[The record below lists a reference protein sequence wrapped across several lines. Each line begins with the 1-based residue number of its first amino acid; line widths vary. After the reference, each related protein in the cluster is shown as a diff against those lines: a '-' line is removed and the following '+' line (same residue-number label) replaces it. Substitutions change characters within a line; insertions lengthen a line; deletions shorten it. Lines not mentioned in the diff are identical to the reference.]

1 MEFPLPESARNTE
14 IAISPN
20 GKHVAV
26 VSSYAF
32 IKELTLTKGQWKVTD
47 HEISDSNELGDMS
60 NVYVEQVAVSN
71 NGKLSIF
78 YIDFYNSEIV
88 IMEKKLHSN
97 KWSKRVVF
105 DSENCTGLFYSSY
118 DNELHVVVDMYLYRV
133 ADKKMIS
140 DFNELGVNGYITVNS
155 DNKPLLFEY
164 NTRDGLYSLPSP
176 SVKRSV
182 TVHVPYSEYKNAH
195 EAIVRITNVH
205 SEYILSTAIVDRPCD
220 ACDGERWMPSC
231 RVSDNAKLLWV
242 DINSG
247 NYCTEIYLYRLR
259 KGGIN
264 NNNSPSEKFYVKK
277 LRHNNSFAISG
288 NGRRIVFI
296 NIKGILEI
304 KDY

>member
-1 MEFPLPESARNTE
+1 MEFPLAEVSKTTE
-14 IAISPN
+14 LAISPN
-20 GKHVAV
+20 GKHVV
-26 VSSYAF
+26 VASSYDF
-32 IKELTLTKGQWKVTD
+32 IKEMSLIKGQWKVTD
-47 HEISDSNELGDMS
+47 HEISDTNVLGDMS
-60 NVYVEQVAVSN
+60 DVYIEQVTVSN
-71 NGKLSIF
+71 NGKLAIF
-78 YIDFYNSEIV
+78 YIDYYDNAIV

-140 DFNELGVNGYITVNS
+140 DFNELGVNGYITLNS

-164 NTRDGLYSLPSP
+164 DTRDGLYSLPSP

-195 EAIVRITNVH
+195 EAIVRVTNVH
-205 SEYILSTAIVDRPCD
+205 SEYILSTAIVDRPRD

-242 DINSG
+242 DVNSG
-247 NYCTEIYLYRLR
+247 NYCTEVHLYRLR

-288 NGRRIVFI
+288 NGKRIVFI